1 MEEVPV
7 PIFLSIFS
15 GVELHLLN
23 AEVLT
28 SFFIV
33 LILITCSAF
42 VSGAEVAYFSLSA
55 SEIDDLEKEKE
66 SSAILKLLKKPNQLL
81 ATILIANNFINV
93 AIVIFSSYLTSMA
106 ISFPDDSPL
115 EFVFQVVIITGLLV
129 LFGEITPKV
138 YANQNAKQFSAN
150 MSKPLLF
157 LQQVF
162 YPLSYLLVTTTNFID
177 KRLAQKQTEVS
188 VEEISK
194 ALDITEHESKE
205 EERRILRSIVEFGNT
220 DVKEVMKSRVDVLAI
235 EHKTKFT
242 EVLKL
247 IISSGYSRIPVY
259 KEQFDAVLGIL
270 YIKDLIPFLNE
281 DDGFEWV
288 KLCRAP
294 YYVPET
300 KMINDLLKEFQ
311 VKKNH
316 IAIVVDEYGGTSG
329 IVTLEDVLEEIVGEI
344 NDEFDGDE
352 NVYSKLDD
360 HNYIF
365 EGNISLI
372 DFLKIVKGEIDYF
385 DELKGESDSLAGL
398 VLEVEGRILKIGEVC
413 KIPPYTMLVESAD
426 VRRIKRLKVTID
438 EN

>member
-28 SFFIV
+28 SLFIV

-352 NVYSKLDD
+352 NIYSKLDD

-385 DELKGESDSLAGL
+385 DEIKGESDSLAGL

>member
-329 IVTLEDVLEEIVGEI
+329 LVTLEDVLEEIVGEI

>member
-1 MEEVPV
+1 LEEVPV
-7 PIFLSIFS
+7 PIILSIFS
-15 GVELHLLN
+15 GVELHLFN

-28 SFFIV
+28 SLVVVLV
-33 LILITCSAF
+33 LIICSAF
-42 VSGAEVAYFSLSA
+42 ISGAEVAYFSLSA
-55 SEIDDLEKEKE
+55 SEMDDLEKEKE
-66 SSAILKLLKKPNQLL
+66 SSLIMDLLKKPNQLL

-93 AIVIFSSYLTSMA
+93 AIVVLSAYLTSLA
-106 ISFPDDSPL
+106 ISFPEGSSL
-115 EFVFQVVIITGLLV
+115 EFIFQVVVITILLV

-150 MSKPLLF
+150 MAKPLLF
-157 LQQVF
+157 LRKIF

-188 VEEISK
+188 VEEITK
-194 ALDITEHESKE
+194 ALDITEHASKE
-205 EERRILRSIVEFGNT
+205 EERRILRSIVEFGDT

-235 EHKTKFT
+235 EHKTKFR
-242 EVLKL
+242 EVLQM

-259 KEQFDAVLGIL
+259 KDQFDAVLGIL
-270 YIKDLIPFLNE
+270 YIKDLIPFLDE
-281 DDGFEWV
+281 QDEFDWV
-288 KLCRAP
+288 KLCRPP

-352 NVYSKLDD
+352 NIYSKLDD

-365 EGNISLI
+365 EGKISLI
-372 DFLKIVKGEIDYF
+372 DFLKIVKGENDYF
-385 DELKGESDSLAGL
+385 DEVKGESDSLAGL
-398 VLEVEGRILKIGEVC
+398 VLELEGRILKIGDVC
-413 KIPPYTMLVESAD
+413 KIPPYTMVVESAD
-426 VRRIKRLKVTID
+426 LRRIKRLKVTID